1 MTDKRDTPL
10 VNLSENAY
18 LDQLKDRAVRSD
30 PFGMLKESMPGR
42 QKKVEGVQEDEEK
55 TSEKEEKAI

>member
-30 PFGMLKESMPGR
+30 PFNMLKETMPGR
-42 QKKVEGVQEDEEK
+42 QKKVEAVQEDEEK